1 MLDIRST
8 QNSLHTITINFTLQE
23 YFFVLQVVLGE
34 DMCVAYANTFDSAEF
49 KRNIPSEDEDEYL
62 AKFKKDAQNLL
73 DTQQCRR
80 LREILED
87 DFQSEIQAKATT
99 LTDFK
104 FTGNDIQQ
112 LLANL
117 LRNRSE
123 TLDEASVRDI
133 LALIKSMYDTGALD
147 SGDSFSKH
155 FIQVYPPF
163 NALCTT
169 CNREFDAYPGMDCIC
184 PHCNQVY
191 KWSEQEKRFYPN
203 TIKL

>member
-169 CNREFDAYPGMDCIC
+169 CNREFDAYPGMDCKC
-184 PHCNQVY
+184 PQCNQVY

>member
-169 CNREFDAYPGMDCIC
+169 CNREFDAYPGMDCKC

-203 TIKL
+203 VGKL

>member
-133 LALIKSMYDTGALD
+133 LALIKSMYDTGALE

>member
-169 CNREFDAYPGMDCIC
+169 CNREFDAYPGMDCKC